1 MTVFSYIVELMCDEV
16 NNKRKSER
24 VVNHATQEVAKSDYG
39 RSVLFVL
46 FSMDRKIKN
55 VYFSGIIS
63 TSILSVF
70 V

>member
-1 MTVFSYIVELMCDEV
+1 MLTVFSYIVEWMCDEV
-16 NNKRKSER
+16 NNKRQSER
-24 VVNHATQEVAKSDYG
+24 LVNHATQKVAKSDHG
-39 RSVLFVL
+39 RSGL